1 MAWAPTGKRAKVE
14 APLRQMGMENLA
26 VGGGREA
33 AGPKE
38 ETWPCLPSSKAQGVC
53 MTC

>member
-26 VGGGREA
+26 IGGGREA

-38 ETWPCLPSSKAQGVC
+38 ETWPSLPSSKAQGVC